1 MATADSGFKGVWV
14 DLLNPLNQDL
24 SINHKK
30 LYTHVQT
37 LGAKGVEGVVMF
49 GHAGEGASFSAA
61 ERLVAVKQL
70 MQQGVAGKDIL
81 LHVGFSNVADVVQLI
96 REASP
101 LGLKGCVI
109 VPPYADSGVT
119 DQGLINFLG
128 HIVERTK
135 DIAPRIFLA
144 SQTSPST
151 SDLNPRVINEVLSL
165 HPHAFVG
172 LIDQSHNA
180 NHTLEWIR
188 SFMAQLPVYTTHDLN
203 AHVVANLGIHS
214 GISSYANVIPH
225 IMVHMVTSTQA
236 SKTSVAG
243 NKIGTEDQRLEAFD
257 RMIEHLPEVPAL
269 KYLMAATY
277 RDSDWLRVRPPLA
290 TLNMDS
296 QEKLSKEYKN
306 SIKVAKQ
313 VDR

>member
-1 MATADSGFKGVWV
+1 MATADSGLKGVWV
-14 DLLNPLNQDL
+14 DLLNPLTEDL
-24 SINHKK
+24 SIHHKK

-37 LGAKGVEGVVMF
+37 LGAKGVQGVVMF
-49 GHAGEGASFSAA
+49 GHAGEGAAFSAA
-61 ERLVAVKQL
+61 ERLAAVKQL
-70 MQQGVAGKDIL
+70 IQQGVSGGDIL
-81 LHVGFSNVADVVQLI
+81 LHVGFPNVADVVHLI
-96 REASP
+96 REATP

-135 DIAPRIFLA
+135 DIPARIYLA

-151 SDLNPRVINEVLSL
+151 SDLNPRVINELLNL
-165 HPHAFVG
+165 HPKGFAG

-188 SFMAQLPVYTTHDLN
+188 SFMALLPVYTTHDLN

-214 GISSYANVIPH
+214 GISSYANVIAQT
-225 IMVHMVTSTQA
+225 MVHMVTSNQA

-243 NKIGTEDQRLEAFD
+243 NKIDVEDQRLEAFD
-257 RMIEHLPEVPAL
+257 RMIEHLPEIPAL

-290 TLNMDS
+290 TLNLES
-296 QEKLSKEYKN
+296 QEKLSKEYKKFTQ
-306 SIKVAKQ
+306 SG
-313 VDR
+313 

>member
-1 MATADSGFKGVWV
+1 M
-14 DLLNPLNQDL
+14 
-24 SINHKK
+24 
-30 LYTHVQT
+30 QT
-37 LGAKGVEGVVMF
+37 LGAKGVQGVVMF
-49 GHAGEGASFSAA
+49 GHAGEGAAFSAA
-61 ERLVAVKQL
+61 ERMAAVKQL
-70 MQQGVAGKDIL
+70 IQQGVSGGDIL
-81 LHVGFSNVADVVQLI
+81 LHVGFPNVADVVHLI
-96 REASP
+96 REATP

-135 DIAPRIFLA
+135 DIPARIYLA

-151 SDLNPRVINEVLSL
+151 SDLNPRVINELLNL
-165 HPHAFVG
+165 HPKGFAG

-188 SFMAQLPVYTTHDLN
+188 SFMALLPVYTTHDLN

-214 GISSYANVIPH
+214 GISSYANVIAQT
-225 IMVHMVTSTQA
+225 MVHMVTSNQA

-243 NKIGTEDQRLEAFD
+243 NKIDVEDQRLEAFD
-257 RMIEHLPEVPAL
+257 RMIEHLPEIPAL

-290 TLNMDS
+290 TLNLES
-296 QEKLSKEYKN
+296 QEKLSKEYKKFTQ
-306 SIKVAKQ
+306 SGEAH
-313 VDR
+313 

>member
-1 MATADSGFKGVWV
+1 MATADSGLKGVWV
-14 DLLNPLNQDL
+14 DLLNPLTEDL
-24 SINHKK
+24 SIHHKK

-37 LGAKGVEGVVMF
+37 LGAKGVQGVVMF

-61 ERLVAVKQL
+61 ERLDAVKQL
-70 MQQGVAGKDIL
+70 IQQGVAGGDIL
-81 LHVGFSNVADVVQLI
+81 LHVGFPNVADVVHLI
-96 REASP
+96 RAATP
-101 LGLKGCVI
+101 LGLKGCVM

-119 DQGLINFLG
+119 DQGLINFFG

-135 DIAPRIFLA
+135 DMPVRIYLA

-151 SDLNPRVINEVLSL
+151 SDLNPRVINELL
-165 HPHAFVG
+165 NLYPKGFAG

-188 SFMAQLPVYTTHDLN
+188 SFMALLPVYSTHDLH

-214 GISSYANVIPH
+214 GISSYANVIAQT
-225 IMVHMVTSTQA
+225 MVHMVTSTLA

-243 NKIGTEDQRLEAFD
+243 NKIEVEDQRLEAFD
-257 RMIEHLPEVPAL
+257 RMMEHLPEIPAL

-290 TLNMDS
+290 TLNQES
-296 QEKLSKEYKN
+296 QEKLSKDYKKFTQ
-306 SIKVAKQ
+306 SGEAH
-313 VDR
+313 

>member
-1 MATADSGFKGVWV
+1 MATADSGLKGVWV
-14 DLLNPLNQDL
+14 DLLNPLTEDL
-24 SINHKK
+24 SIHHKK

-37 LGAKGVEGVVMF
+37 LGAKGVQGVVMF
-49 GHAGEGASFSAA
+49 GHAGEGAAFSAA
-61 ERLVAVKQL
+61 ERLAAVKQL
-70 MQQGVAGKDIL
+70 IQQGVSGGDIL
-81 LHVGFSNVADVVQLI
+81 LHVGFPNVADVVHLI
-96 REASP
+96 REATP

-135 DIAPRIFLA
+135 DIPARIYLA

-151 SDLNPRVINEVLSL
+151 SDLNPRVINELLNL
-165 HPHAFVG
+165 HPKGFAG

-188 SFMAQLPVYTTHDLN
+188 SFMALLPVYTTHDLN

-214 GISSYANVIPH
+214 GISSYANVIAQT
-225 IMVHMVTSTQA
+225 MVHMVTSNQA

-243 NKIGTEDQRLEAFD
+243 NKIDVEDQRLEAFD
-257 RMIEHLPEVPAL
+257 RMIEHLPEIPAL

-290 TLNMDS
+290 TLNLES
-296 QEKLSKEYKN
+296 QEKLSKEYKKFTQ
-306 SIKVAKQ
+306 SGEAH
-313 VDR
+313 

>member
-1 MATADSGFKGVWV
+1 MATADSGLKGVWV
-14 DLLNPLNQDL
+14 DLLNPLTEDL
-24 SINHKK
+24 SIHHKK

-37 LGAKGVEGVVMF
+37 LGAKGVQGVVMF
-49 GHAGEGASFSAA
+49 GHAGEGAAFSAA
-61 ERLVAVKQL
+61 ERLAAVKQL
-70 MQQGVAGKDIL
+70 IQQGVSGGDIL
-81 LHVGFSNVADVVQLI
+81 LHVGFPNVADVVHLI
-96 REASP
+96 REATP

-135 DIAPRIFLA
+135 DIPARIYLA

-151 SDLNPRVINEVLSL
+151 SDLNPRVINELLNL
-165 HPHAFVG
+165 HPKGFAG

-188 SFMAQLPVYTTHDLN
+188 SFMALLPVYTTHDLN

-214 GISSYANVIPH
+214 GISSYANVIAQT
-225 IMVHMVTSTQA
+225 MVHMVTSTLA

-243 NKIGTEDQRLEAFD
+243 NKIEVEDQRFEAFD
-257 RMIEHLPEVPAL
+257 RMMEHLPEIPAL

-290 TLNMDS
+290 TLNLES
-296 QEKLSKEYKN
+296 QEKLSKEYKKFTQ
-306 SIKVAKQ
+306 SGEAH
-313 VDR
+313 